1 MSAASTSS
9 WIDGTS
15 RISVRTPDAKSTR
28 TRPRTRAR
36 GTAGWHGRVVGKSYE
51 DDDPRRSV
59 LAYAVAMDENGE
71 KVWMVDT
78 EDLEA
83 DET

>member
-1 MSAASTSS
+1 MSSLDFDQRVIVKDTDRTCAS
-9 WIDGTS
+9 
-15 RISVRTPDAKSTR
+15 
-28 TRPRTRAR
+28 
-36 GTAGWHGRVVGKSYE
+36 GTAGRHGRVVGKSYE
-51 DDDPRRSV
+51 DDDLQRSV

>member
-1 MSAASTSS
+1 MSPLDFDECVIVKDT
-9 WIDGTS
+9 D
-15 RISVRTPDAKSTR
+15 
-28 TRPRTRAR
+28 RTRAS

-59 LAYAVAMDENGE
+59 LAYAVAMDENRE

-83 DET
+83 DEA